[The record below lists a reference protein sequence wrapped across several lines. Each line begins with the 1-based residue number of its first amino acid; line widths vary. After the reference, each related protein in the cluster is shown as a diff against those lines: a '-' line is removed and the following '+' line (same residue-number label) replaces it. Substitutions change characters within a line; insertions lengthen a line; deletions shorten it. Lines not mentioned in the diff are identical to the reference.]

1 MHTSGILCLIDKC
14 ATSIRILACK
24 DAYVRRNKGKD
35 VPLGR
40 AALSLSLSLS
50 HTGQGAPGTACP
62 LHPSCVLRL
71 LRSLLS
77 SWVPHTHRL

>member
-1 MHTSGILCLIDKC
+1 LLQG
-14 ATSIRILACK
+14 
-24 DAYVRRNKGKD
+24 RRRSPNYKGKD
-35 VPLGR
+35 EPLGR

-50 HTGQGAPGTACP
+50 YRTGCPRHFACP